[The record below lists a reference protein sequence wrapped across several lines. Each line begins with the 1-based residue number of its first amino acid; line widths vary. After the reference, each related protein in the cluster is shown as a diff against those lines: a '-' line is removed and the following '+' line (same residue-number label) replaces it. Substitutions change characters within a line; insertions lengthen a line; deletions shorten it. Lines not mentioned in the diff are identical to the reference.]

1 MTNPRILSLGA
12 VLALLGA
19 CGGGVATS
27 DTQLAG
33 GAGDAMASLDE
44 TATGSKLSRLELP
57 IHALPASL
65 TPGFGRRLREALFP
79 SAYGDS
85 CWLDGF
91 SVCTADVETR
101 TLSNCNIGPLSLNG
115 TVTLTWSDPSC
126 VLVAAGD
133 SVTRTG
139 DFTVSD
145 YQGAQLSI
153 TSPGGGQQLTDN
165 GTGYSYK
172 VLGMERVATTAGGAT
187 LFDISTSTTADLG
200 VSGVSRATRVVN
212 GGTLVIEHNLLHYG
226 VALTPD
232 ELAWSADCNCAV
244 SGSLSG
250 TLSGNAS
257 GSYTLEMT
265 GCGTAKLTVDG
276 KSDNI
281 VLDRCGSL

>member
-1 MTNPRILSLGA
+1 
-12 VLALLGA
+12 
-19 CGGGVATS
+19 
-27 DTQLAG
+27 
-33 GAGDAMASLDE
+33 MASLDE

-91 SVCTADVETR
+91 SVCTAGVETR

-139 DFTVSD
+139 EFTVSD
-145 YQGAQLSI
+145 DQGAELAI

-172 VLGMERVATTAGGAT
+172 VLGMERVATAGGAT
-187 LFDISTSTTADLG
+187 LFDISTSTSADLG

-232 ELAWSADCNCAV
+232 ALAWSADCNCAV

-281 VLDRCGSL
+281 VLDRCGSI